1 MAKFKINK
9 SWTVFILA
17 VVLGLAAMFMA
28 KSYLSQ
34 QEKSFMEAAKAQA
47 QGETIVVV
55 VPNQNMVRGDV
66 IDTDRMATR
75 PVPAEFT
82 SPDAIKPGEIEQFVG
97 QKLAWPIK
105 RGAPLLKSHIDPSS
119 KAFATQLKP
128 GKRALTIQVDDV
140 NSTSG
145 MVVPGN
151 YIDLLLVR
159 EGANG
164 EVVQPL
170 FQNLLVMATGQM
182 VQGSESALSSGP
194 ESKSYS
200 TLTLELSPDQSA
212 RLILAQKLGS
222 IRAVL
227 RGQGD
232 QELVSQGAIGISDLL
247 NSGKRVANAD
257 TKTEVKT
264 TKVEFIIGGNSD
276 KGVNQSVMAAIQ
288 AASKGMPQLPVSGGG
303 VMDPMSAAAAL
314 TAAQR
319 SPQAPA
325 AANAAIP
332 AAR

>member
-1 MAKFKINK
+1 MAKLKINK

-17 VVLGLAAMFMA
+17 IVLGLAAMFMA
-28 KSYLSQ
+28 KSYLAR
-34 QEKSFMEAAKAQA
+34 QEKAFMEAAQA
-47 QGETIVVV
+47 QTQGATIVVV
-55 VPNQNMVRGDV
+55 VPNQNMVRGDL
-66 IDTDRMATR
+66 IEADRMATR

-82 SPDAIKPGEIEQFVG
+82 SPEAIKPEEIDQFVG

-105 RGAPLLKSHIDPSS
+105 RGAPLLRSHIDPSS

-170 FQNLLVMATGQM
+170 FQNLLVMATGQL
-182 VQGSESALSSGP
+182 VQGSESPMSSSQEP
-194 ESKSYS
+194 KSYS
-200 TLTLELSPDQSA
+200 TLTLELSPDQSS

-232 QELVSQGAIGISDLL
+232 QELVSQGAIGVSDLMS
-247 NSGKRVANAD
+247 SGKRAV
-257 TKTEVKT
+257 KTEAKAPS
-264 TKVEFIIGGNSD
+264 VEFIIGGNSE

-288 AASKGMPQLPVSGGG
+288 AASRGMPTLPAGGA
-303 VMDPMSAAAAL
+303 VIDPMTAAAAI

-319 SPQAPA
+319 STQVPA
-325 AANAAIP
+325 AANAAVP
-332 AAR
+332 VPR

>member
-17 VVLGLAAMFMA
+17 IILGLAAMFMA

-34 QEKSFMEAAKAQA
+34 QEKFFMEAAKAQA

-82 SPDAIKPGEIEQFVG
+82 SPDAIKPEEIDQFVG

-105 RGAPLLKSHIDPSS
+105 RGAPLLRSQIDPSS

-151 YIDLLLVR
+151 YIDLLLVK

-182 VQGSESALSSGP
+182 VQGSESALSSGQ

-232 QELVSQGAIGISDLL
+232 QEIVSQGAIGVSDLMA
-247 NSGKRVANAD
+247 SGKRTSKPGNN
-257 TKTEVKT
+257 
-264 TKVEFIIGGNSD
+264 VEFIIGGNSE
-276 KGVNQSVMAAIQ
+276 KGLNQSVMAALQ
-288 AASKGMPQLPVSGGG
+288 AASRGGMPQLPPGGALL
-303 VMDPMSAAAAL
+303 DPAAAAASIA
-314 TAAQR
+314 AAQR
-319 SPQAPA
+319 SSNVPA
-325 AANAAIP
+325 AAIP
-332 AAR
+332 AVPTVR

>member
-1 MAKFKINK
+1 M
-9 SWTVFILA
+9 
-17 VVLGLAAMFMA
+17 
-28 KSYLSQ
+28 
-34 QEKSFMEAAKAQA
+34 
-47 QGETIVVV
+47 VVV
-55 VPNQNMVRGDV
+55 VPNQNMARGDV

-82 SPDAIKPGEIEQFVG
+82 APDAIKPEEIDQFVG

-105 RGAPLLKSHIDPSS
+105 RGAPLLRSHIDPGS

-151 YIDLLLVR
+151 YIDLLLIR

-182 VQGSESALSSGP
+182 VQGAESPMSASQ

-232 QELVSQGAIGISDLL
+232 QEIVSQGAIGVSDLL
-247 NSGKRVANAD
+247 ATGKR
-257 TKTEVKT
+257 TVKPSNN
-264 TKVEFIIGGNSD
+264 VEFIIGGNSD
-276 KGVNQSVMAAIQ
+276 KGMNQSVMAAIQ
-288 AASKGMPQLPVSGGG
+288 AASRGGMPSVPPAGAVL
-303 VMDPMSAAAAL
+303 DPMAAAASIS
-314 TAAQR
+314 AAQR
-319 SPQAPA
+319 PAQLPGVAPTPM
-325 AANAAIP
+325 P
-332 AAR
+332 APR